1 MQTDLQTNHATQP
14 GAERSGIAMLRRFPP
29 PWTVEAIP
37 KRLKLVDAKKQAIA
51 YVYGY
56 ANPRDAGVAN
66 ALTLDARR

>member
-1 MQTDLQTNHATQP
+1 M
-14 GAERSGIAMLRRFPP
+14 RCFPP
-29 PWTVEAIP
+29 PWTVEAI
-37 KRLKLVDAKKQAIA
+37 DAGFKVIDANGQSLA